1 MTIFSSSFFRKSWIS
16 IPYSTCFLLL
26 FLPMLSII
34 SISFSEFSASFPPYS
49 SIFQWTDKETFQM
62 RLSFANYNLVIHDSM
77 LYGKAYSNS
86 LFIASVSTFFCLLL
100 GYPMAYGITKFSPQ
114 KQLIWLMLSALPFA
128 TSFLVRVYAW
138 MNILS
143 PEGVGMHLL
152 QKIGINHHFFHL
164 MNTTTGVI
172 IGIVYSYLPF
182 MIFPIYAA
190 LSRIDPTLLEA
201 AHDLGCRSFRA
212 LRTIIIP
219 LSLPGILSG
228 SSLVFIPA
236 MGEYIIPELLG
247 GSSSLTI
254 GRLLWY
260 EFFTNRDWPVAC
272 ALAVCMIVLLFIP
285 IILFEKLQPKL
296 KNPYKDFLH

>member
-1 MTIFSSSFFRKSWIS
+1 MIKFSSSFFRKSWIA
-16 IPYSTCFLLL
+16 IPYATCLLL
-26 FLPMLSII
+26 LVLPLLSII

-49 SIFQWTDKETFQM
+49 SIFQWTDTETFQV
-62 RLSFANYNLVIHDSM
+62 RLSFANYSLVIHDSM

-86 LFIASVSTFFCLLL
+86 LFIAFLSTFFCLLL
-100 GYPMAYGITKFSPQ
+100 GYPMAYGITRFSPR
-114 KQLIWLMLSALPFA
+114 KQLLWLMLSALPFA
-128 TSFLVRVYAW
+128 TSFLVRVYSW

-143 PEGVGMHLL
+143 PDGVGMHLL
-152 QKIGINHHFFHL
+152 QEIGIPPSFHL
-164 MNTTTGVI
+164 MHTTVGVI

-182 MIFPIYAA
+182 MIFPIYAS

-201 AHDLGCRSFRA
+201 AHDLGCKPFRA
-212 LRTIIIP
+212 LRTITIP
-219 LSLPGILSG
+219 LSLPGIFSG
-228 SSLVFIPA
+228 ASLVFIPA

-285 IILFEKLQPKL
+285 IILFERLQPKL
-296 KNPYKDFLH
+296 KDPYKDFLH

>member
-16 IPYSTCFLLL
+16 LPYVTCFLLL
-26 FLPMLSII
+26 VLPMLSII
-34 SISFSEFSASFPPYS
+34 NISFSEFSASFPPYS
-49 SIFQWTDKETFQM
+49 STLQWVDKETFQM
-62 RLSFANYNLVIHDSM
+62 RLSIANYSLVIHDSM

-86 LFIASVSTFFCLLL
+86 LFIASLSTFFCLLL
-100 GYPMAYGITKFSPQ
+100 GYPMAYGITRFSPQ
-114 KQLIWLMLSALPFA
+114 KQLLWLMLSALPFA

-138 MNILS
+138 MGILS
-143 PEGVGMHLL
+143 PDGVGMHLL
-152 QKIGINHHFFHL
+152 QKIGIPASFHL

-190 LSRIDPTLLEA
+190 LSRIDQTLLEA
-201 AHDLGCRSFRA
+201 AYDLGCKPFRA
-212 LRTIIIP
+212 LRTITIP

-272 ALAVCMIVLLFIP
+272 ALAVCMIALLCIP
-285 IILFEKLQPKL
+285 IMLFEKLQPKL
-296 KNPYKDFLH
+296 KDPYKDFLH